1 MIVSHARRFIFVKTS
16 KTAGT
21 SIEISLSELCGA
33 DDIIAPARESKE
45 RKYPAY
51 RARNLAI
58 PLYRAAYV
66 SLPIPPLSPVS
77 KHFRFRKAFYEHMPA
92 VRVRRA
98 LPKSVWDSYFKF
110 TIVRNPYD
118 RALSQ
123 YFWNNRK
130 TSTHTKE
137 TINKYLLEKST
148 PSLLTNWF
156 MYTSGGDVLVDH
168 FIRYEELESGF
179 QSTLSRLGIDQPLTL
194 PNAKGGVRPNEIH
207 YRDVIT
213 PAARQHIERFARPE
227 LDLFDY
233 AW

>member
-21 SIEISLSELCGA
+21 SVEISLSELCGP
-33 DDIIAPARESKE
+33 DDIIAPARESKDP
-45 RKYPAY
+45 KYPSY
-51 RARNLAI
+51 RARNLVI
-58 PLYRAAYV
+58 PLHRAAYV
-66 SLPIPPLSPVS
+66 SLPIPPLTPVA
-77 KHFRFRKAFYEHMPA
+77 KHFRFRKTFYEHMPA

-98 LPKSVWDSYFKF
+98 LPKSVWDNYFKF

-130 TSTHTKE
+130 TGTHTKE
-137 TINKYLLEKST
+137 TINEYILEKSS
-148 PSLLTNWF
+148 PSVLTNWF
-156 MYTSGGDVLVDH
+156 MYASRGKVLVDH

-179 QSTLSRLGIDQPLTL
+179 QTILSRLGIDEPLAL

-207 YRDVIT
+207 YREVIS
-213 PAARQHIERFARPE
+213 PAARQHIERNARAE